1 MTKPAPAVA
10 PQGRPKGRL
19 VQFLEAMT
27 PIKASDLH
35 VKAGATPHFRT
46 AKALVPSK
54 GKALSAEEVE
64 TIALEMLSDEQRKF
78 LHQHGSVDLA
88 YESPGADRFRIN
100 IYRQRGQVSIAVRRV
115 TREIPDFKSLNL
127 PPELAKIC
135 EAENGLVLVSGP
147 TGCGKSTTIAS
158 MLDYINQR
166 RQCHILTIEDPIE
179 YVFEDKKAVVSQR
192 EVGIDVADY
201 HSAQRDLMRQNPDVI
216 LIGELRDLD
225 SFQAALHA
233 AETGHLV
240 FGTVHAATA
249 AQTIGRVLSLFS
261 GENRALI
268 RSALSQNLHAV
279 ICQKLLT
286 SLSRDFRVVPA
297 IEILIDH
304 AVVRKYIQEGRESEL
319 GEAIRTLERE
329 GMRSFSTSLLE
340 LIDSDMVAPDEA
352 YLVAPNPEELRMMVR
367 GISNRSNGGMAS
379 R

>member
-1 MTKPAPAVA
+1 MTMGETAPL
-10 PQGRPKGRL
+10 PQGRPKARL
-19 VQFLEAMT
+19 VQFLDAMT
-27 PIKASDLH
+27 QLKASDLH
-35 VKAGATPHFRT
+35 IKANLRPHFRT
-46 AKALVPSK
+46 ARALVAAK
-54 GKALSAEEVE
+54 GKALTAEDVE
-64 TIALEMLSDEQRKF
+64 SLAQEMLNADQR
-78 LHQHGSVDLA
+78 LSLAGHGSVDLA

-100 IYRQRGQVSIAVRRV
+100 MYRQRGLMSIAVRRV
-115 TREIPDFKSLNL
+115 TREIPNFKSLNL

-135 EAENGLVLVSGP
+135 EAETGLVLVSGP

-158 MLDYINQR
+158 MLDHINQR
-166 RQCHILTIEDPIE
+166 RACHILTIEDPIE
-179 YVFEDKKAVVSQR
+179 YVFEDKKAVISQR
-192 EVGIDVADY
+192 EVGIDVPDY
-201 HSAQRDLMRQNPDVI
+201 HAAQRDLMRQNPDVI

-249 AQTIGRVLSLFS
+249 AQTVGRVLSLFS

-268 RSALSQNLHAV
+268 RSALAQNLHAV
-279 ICQKLLT
+279 ICQKLLA
-286 SLSRDFRVVPA
+286 SLSRDYRVVPA
-297 IEILIDH
+297 LEIMLDH
-304 AVVRKYIQEGRESEL
+304 AVVRKYIQEGRENEL
-319 GEAIRTLERE
+319 TEVVRTLERE

-352 YLVAPNPEELRMMVR
+352 YAVAPNPEELRMMVR